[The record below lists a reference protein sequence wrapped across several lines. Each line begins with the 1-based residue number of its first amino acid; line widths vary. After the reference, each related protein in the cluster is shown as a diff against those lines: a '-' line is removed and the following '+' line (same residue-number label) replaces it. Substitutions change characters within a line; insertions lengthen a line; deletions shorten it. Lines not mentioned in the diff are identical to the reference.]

1 VTTSAPEISK
11 LIERLRKG
19 ESELLHDLFAQHEER
34 LKLMMDARMPEGLKS
49 DESKSIIL
57 EKARRKAEES
67 LAEYI
72 ESPSESFY
80 VWLRRHAGA
89 SVEEHLKKH
98 ESAPSEEA
106 ESKSED
112 DTVSIQFFL
121 RKTRKERLLD
131 MEDLEAR
138 EAGILALRH
147 FEQLDN
153 KEVAEVLEI
162 TPAEASRSYV
172 QALKKLNKIL
182 LDKPRLWQQS

>member
-1 VTTSAPEISK
+1 MTTSAPEISK

-19 ESELLHDLFAQHEER
+19 ESDVLHDLFAHHEER
-34 LKLMMDARMPEGLKS
+34 LKLMMDVQMPEGLKS

-57 EKARRKAEES
+57 EEARRKAEES

-80 VWLRRHAGA
+80 VWLRKQTGA

-98 ESAPSEEA
+98 ASASSEEA
-106 ESKSED
+106 KLNSED

-131 MEDLEAR
+131 MEDLGAR
-138 EAGILALRH
+138 EIEILALRH
-147 FEQLDN
+147 FEQLEN
-153 KEVAEVLEI
+153 REVAEVLDI
-162 TPAEASRSYV
+162 DPAEASRRYV

-182 LDKPRLWQQS
+182 LDKPGLWQQS

>member
-1 VTTSAPEISK
+1 
-11 LIERLRKG
+11 
-19 ESELLHDLFAQHEER
+19 
-34 LKLMMDARMPEGLKS
+34 
-49 DESKSIIL
+49 
-57 EKARRKAEES
+57 
-67 LAEYI
+67 
-72 ESPSESFY
+72 
-80 VWLRRHAGA
+80 
-89 SVEEHLKKH
+89 
-98 ESAPSEEA
+98 
-106 ESKSED
+106 
-112 DTVSIQFFL
+112 
-121 RKTRKERLLD
+121 